1 MDAVLP
7 LLLRDLPRFELLYRS
22 LRRHVR
28 GLDRVL
34 VVVPDRELE
43 QVRAG
48 LPRGELELVVL
59 PEFELVPELRVLS
72 RLPGWYRQQL
82 VKLEAATR
90 VRSDFY
96 LTLDADLIATRPV
109 NLEEVCA
116 GGTAPCAV
124 THQDLHP
131 RWYAGAEALIGGR
144 LPRQGISHAVT
155 PTILH
160 REAVNALTQH
170 LDQRW
175 TLGRYSAGLR
185 GLKQRLG
192 HAYVAV
198 TGVAMGRE
206 LRGKLRPWRLFLSC
220 SRPWSEYSLY
230 YSFLEWSGHFERY
243 HHETAE
249 ALYAPER
256 SIWYERDLP
265 AFRPGLLGLDGP
277 PFVVLQSTAG
287 IPLDTLRAW
296 VEPFV

>member
-22 LRRHVR
+22 LRRQVR
-28 GLDRVL
+28 GLDRIL

-48 LPRGELELVVL
+48 LPSGELELRLL
-59 PEFELVPELRVLS
+59 PEFELVPELRVLT

-82 VKLEAATR
+82 VKLEAAR
-90 VRSDFY
+90 LVQGDFY

-109 NLEEVCA
+109 DLEEVCA

-124 THQDLHP
+124 THRDLHP
-131 RWYAGAEALIGGR
+131 RWYEGAEALIGSR

-160 REAVNALTQH
+160 REAVAALTQH

-175 TLGRYSAGLR
+175 TLGRYSSGLR

-198 TGVAMGRE
+198 GGAGE
-206 LRGKLRPWRLFLSC
+206 LRGKLQPWRLLLCC

-230 YSFLEWSGHFERY
+230 YSFLEWSGRFERY

-249 ALYAPER
+249 ALYATER
-256 SIWYERDLP
+256 SIWFAQDRE
-265 AFRPGLLGLDGP
+265 AFRPALLGVDGP

-287 IPLDTLRAW
+287 IPLETLRAW